1 MFPNFPFE
9 TRSFA
14 KTGSGQNKCK
24 DAATV
29 AVAETSVPF
38 MTQEL
43 AGALEKDSGLAKMLR
58 LNELHEDQE
67 KHLAD
72 ASEAELTREAVR
84 NLPLLAFVLN
94 SSF

>member
-1 MFPNFPFE
+1 
-9 TRSFA
+9 
-14 KTGSGQNKCK
+14 
-24 DAATV
+24 
-29 AVAETSVPF
+29 

-84 NLPLLAFVLN
+84 N
-94 SSF
+94 